1 MANLHLQNHFYKFI
15 NCYTFNFKMM
25 TTQQVADRMKELFD
39 ENKWDELQ
47 DELFDENC
55 VSIEPPNTMGMAIA
69 QGLPAI
75 KEKGRQ
81 FNDRIIEMHGG
92 YVSDLLVGGNF
103 ISCAMGFDATMK
115 GTGRINME
123 EIAVYE
129 VKNGKIISEQFFF

>member
-1 MANLHLQNHFYKFI
+1 
-15 NCYTFNFKMM
+15 M
-25 TTQQVADRMKELFD
+25 TTQQVADRMKELFNK
-39 ENKWDELQ
+39 NKWDELQ

-55 VSIEPPNTMGMAIA
+55 VSIEPSNSTMLKSA

-81 FNDRIIEMHGG
+81 FNDMIEDMHGG

-115 GTGRINME
+115 VTGRINME
-123 EIAVYE
+123 EIAMYE
-129 VKNGKIISEQFFF
+129 VKGGKIISEQFFF